1 MASLPEIIILSIKR
15 IDWILN
21 IKNNTE
27 IKFSEYLNLRR
38 YIDNDFEKNNE
49 ESYSL
54 IGIINHI
61 GSLEFGHYYSLIK
74 LNGDVCINLMTKM
87 LK

>member
-54 IGIINHI
+54 IVIINHI
-61 GSLEFGHYYSLIK
+61 WAILFF
-74 LNGDVCINLMTKM
+74 N
-87 LK
+87 

>member
-27 IKFSEYLNLRR
+27 IKFSEYLNLRK
-38 YIDNDFEKNNE
+38 YIDNNFEKYNE

-54 IGIINHI
+54 IGFINHI
-61 GSLEFGHYYSLIK
+61 GSRIWALLFF
-74 LNGDVCINLMTKM
+74 N
-87 LK
+87 